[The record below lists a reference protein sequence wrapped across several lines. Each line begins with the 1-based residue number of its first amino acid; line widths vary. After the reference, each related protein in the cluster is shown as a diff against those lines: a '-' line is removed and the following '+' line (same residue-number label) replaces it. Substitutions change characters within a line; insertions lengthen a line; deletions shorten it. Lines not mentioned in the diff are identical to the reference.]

1 MARRVNIIKGPC
13 KHTKSKI
20 PLRGFFVNNILKD
33 DEGMA
38 NYKKIVF
45 FTATVL
51 CLGVVSPTLP
61 LAGDVG
67 VETLKSQMNASLKE
81 QLRAQEKADQ
91 WSQEKASL
99 INEIRQI
106 KTRLD
111 WHKYQN
117 RKFDAYI
124 EQEKNAISRL
134 KDKKAEMRELRMKLE
149 PYMDKLVDELDSF
162 VQSDYTFL
170 AKERRERIKFLRE
183 SMNDY
188 HLDLDE
194 KLRRILEAMQVEA
207 KYGNTVEADSGTINI
222 EGKTMQVDLLRIG
235 RLARFYRSQD
245 GKQVGRWSE
254 EKQKWVELPDEYNR
268 SIGRA
273 LEMANQKQ
281 AVKLVDLPIG
291 GLD

>member
-1 MARRVNIIKGPC
+1 LGTV
-13 KHTKSKI
+13 
-20 PLRGFFVNNILKD
+20 
-33 DEGMA
+33 
-38 NYKKIVF
+38 VF
-45 FTATVL
+45 
-51 CLGVVSPTLP
+51 CLGMVFPTLSS
-61 LAGDVG
+61 AGDVDASK
-67 VETLKSQMNASLKE
+67 LKSRMNASLKE
-81 QLRAQEKADQ
+81 QIRAQEKADR
-91 WSQEKASL
+91 WSQEKAAL
-99 INEIRQI
+99 ISRIRQV

-117 RKFDAYI
+117 KKYEAYI
-124 EQEKNAISRL
+124 EQEKEAISRL
-134 KDKKAEMRELRMKLE
+134 EDKKSEMRELRMKLE
-149 PYMDKLVDELDSF
+149 PYMDNLVDELGNF

-170 AKERRERIKFLRE
+170 IKERRDRIKFLRE

-188 HLDLDE
+188 HVGLDE

-207 KYGNTVEADSGTINI
+207 KYGNTVEAGTGTIDI

-245 GKQVGRWSE
+245 GEQVGRWSE
-254 EKQKWVELPDEYNR
+254 EKQKWVQLPDEYNR
-268 SIGRA
+268 SISRA

>member
-1 MARRVNIIKGPC
+1 
-13 KHTKSKI
+13 
-20 PLRGFFVNNILKD
+20 
-33 DEGMA
+33 MA

>member
-1 MARRVNIIKGPC
+1 MINKGQVLLG
-13 KHTKSKI
+13 T
-20 PLRGFFVNNILKD
+20 
-33 DEGMA
+33 A
-38 NYKKIVF
+38 VF
-45 FTATVL
+45 FLGMVVPSL
-51 CLGVVSPTLP
+51 CY
-61 LAGDVG
+61 AGDVDASK
-67 VETLKSQMNASLKE
+67 LKSRMNASLKE
-81 QLRAQEKADQ
+81 QIRAQERADQ

-106 KTRLD
+106 KTRRD

-124 EQEKNAISRL
+124 KREKEAISRL
-134 KDKKAEMRELRMKLE
+134 EEKKAEMKRLRMKLE

-162 VQSDYTFL
+162 VQTDYTFL
-170 AKERRERIKFLRE
+170 VKERRDRIKFLRE

-188 HLDLDE
+188 HLGLDE

-207 KYGNTVEADSGTINI
+207 KYGSTVDAGTGTINI
-222 EGKTMQVDLLRIG
+222 EGKTMQVELLRIG

-245 GKQVGRWSE
+245 GEQVGRWSE